1 MPIKNGYVDFSSV
14 SEMKMSITDYEDLF
28 PTKRVDPSWNKNYE
42 KFDKMLAD
50 KWALDRNSI
59 PKQYSK
65 YFNNKTITP
74 KQIAEFRNFYKLTW
88 HEGGNMQD
96 IFLISKKFHNGL
108 SHRGGRA
115 NAKLLKLK
123 ELNK

>member
-14 SEMKMSITDYEDLF
+14 SELKMSILGYEDLF
-28 PTKRVDPSWNKNYE
+28 PTKRVDPSWNKNYK
-42 KFDKMLAD
+42 KFDQMLAR
-50 KWALDRNSI
+50 KWSVEGV
-59 PKQYSK
+59 PTEFKK
-65 YFNNKTITP
+65 YFSDLDFIDENDI
-74 KQIAEFRNFYKLTW
+74 FSLRNRLGLTW
-88 HEGGNMQD
+88 HEAGNMQD
-96 IFLISKKFHNGL
+96 IFLISKDYHNGL

>member
-1 MPIKNGYVDFSSV
+1 
-14 SEMKMSITDYEDLF
+14 MSITDYEDLF

-42 KFDKMLAD
+42 KFDQMLAR
-50 KWALDRNSI
+50 KWMKDGV
-59 PKQYSK
+59 PTK
-65 YFNNKTITP
+65 YKKYIRSLNNITDADI
-74 KQIAEFRNFYKLTW
+74 KYIREIKNLTW
-88 HEGGNMQD
+88 HEAGNMQD
-96 IFLISKKFHNGL
+96 IFLISKDYHNGL

>member
-14 SEMKMSITDYEDLF
+14 SELKMSITDYEDLF

-42 KFDKMLAD
+42 KFDQMLAR
-50 KWALDRNSI
+50 KWMKDGV
-59 PKQYSK
+59 PTK
-65 YFNNKTITP
+65 YKKYIRSLNNITDADI
-74 KQIAEFRNFYKLTW
+74 KYIREIKNLTW
-88 HEGGNMQD
+88 HEAGNMQD
-96 IFLISKKFHNGL
+96 IFLISKDYHNGL

>member
-28 PTKRVDPSWNKNYE
+28 PTKRVDPSWDKNYK
-42 KFDKMLAD
+42 KFDEMLAR
-50 KWALDRNSI
+50 KWMKDGVPNEYKKFFKNLKN
-59 PKQYSK
+59 
-65 YFNNKTITP
+65 ITP
-74 KQIAEFRNFYKLTW
+74 AEITNMRNIEKLTW

-96 IFLISKKFHNGL
+96 IFLISKDYHNGL